1 MKMNSKVQD
10 LIAKICQFTRVS
22 ARKVLLWRSYSR
34 GRVQMRNNFMFVK
47 EPRKNGESA
56 DLFRPKKEVEIFY
69 VRLKTQEEEEKDEIR
84 AIANEDEEGE
94 FDRDEDPPMNL
105 NQPGCEERP
114 IFCRITADETSQ
126 LIDNYS

>member
-1 MKMNSKVQD
+1 
-10 LIAKICQFTRVS
+10 
-22 ARKVLLWRSYSR
+22 
-34 GRVQMRNNFMFVK
+34 MRNNFMFVK

-84 AIANEDEEGE
+84 ARAKEDEECE
-94 FDRDEDPPMNL
+94 FDRDDEPSMNL